1 MINPRIFFEAAI
13 VVLFVIAGL
22 FWLERRDA
30 ANAEQWHQQ
39 LAVAKA
45 KTAADTKPQQ
55 VATVH
60 YDTVEKRWIS
70 YRDRILH
77 DTVNPPTA
85 REREILAHADTV
97 RLAADTVI
105 KTDTVVIHDLRVET
119 KIAENP
125 PGTPRLSYFGEALY
139 DLVQRAP
146 VARVGAT
153 LRVFGPLELSAAV
166 GADLPSQGERGIKT
180 QALIGVRVGF

>member
-1 MINPRIFFEAAI
+1 VINPRIFFEAAI

-30 ANAEQWHQQ
+30 ANAEDWHK
-39 LAVAKA
+39 AIAAAKA

-55 VATVH
+55 TATAH
-60 YDTVEKRWIS
+60 YDTVEHNWIS

-77 DTVNPPTA
+77 DTVSPPTA
-85 REREILAHADTV
+85 REREIFAHADTV

-125 PGTPRLSYFGEALY
+125 PSAPRLSYYGEALY

-146 VARVGAT
+146 VGRVGAT
-153 LRVFGPLELSAAV
+153 LRVFGPLDLSAAV
-166 GADLPSQGERGIKT
+166 GADLPASGERGVKT
-180 QALIGVRVGF
+180 QALIGIRVRF